1 MDRGWNADRESK
13 GNRPCRTFRTLKKGR
28 SIEEKLVGDFRLRAL
43 RVSKDKRALALGHPH
58 TRRLTLLVKLIDPRT
73 TKSRTVHTQNRFSIP
88 KIYILRIRRFEGKI
102 GSIFR
107 KVISFFFTTMK
118 HQVVSITNNRTRRVQ
133 SRTNFTS
140 RCSSVYFDR
149 CLYFIFTSERNFK
162 NYWRL
167 DTGVESWYTFLYTS
181 RNFFLATAFL
191 TFSVIKK

>member
-43 RVSKDKRALALGHPH
+43 RVSKDKRALTLGHPH
-58 TRRLTLLVKLIDPRT
+58 TRRLTLLAKLIDPRT

-88 KIYILRIRRFEGKI
+88 KIYILRIRRFEGSI

-133 SRTNFTS
+133 SRTNFSS
-140 RCSSVYFDR
+140 RCSSIYIDAFI
-149 CLYFIFTSERNFK
+149 LYSCRNEISK
-162 NYWRL
+162 T
-167 DTGVESWYTFLYTS
+167 TGVLT
-181 RNFFLATAFL
+181 LA
-191 TFSVIKK
+191 